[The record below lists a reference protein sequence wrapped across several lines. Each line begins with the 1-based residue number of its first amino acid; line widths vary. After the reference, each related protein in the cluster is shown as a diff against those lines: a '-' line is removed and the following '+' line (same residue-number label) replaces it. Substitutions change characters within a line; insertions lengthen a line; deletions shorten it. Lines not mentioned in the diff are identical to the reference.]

1 MISRLRYALSI
12 LLLVGVLSP
21 ASAAT
26 PSDTVDAI
34 TPEAVTQAEL
44 ARSLTSDSVHDRVRA
59 ARRIRTYAYTD
70 RYSRAFFRPL
80 RSPLHDIA
88 ADGRTELLRI
98 LAISALAAIG
108 SDAAV
113 RTLKAQ
119 VVSFDP
125 GPVRQVTVHV
135 IAQHD
140 ASWAVA
146 EASALRQ

>member
-12 LLLVGVLSP
+12 LLLVGVLCP
-21 ASAAT
+21 AFAAT
-26 PSDTVDAI
+26 PTDTVDTPA
-34 TPEAVTQAEL
+34 PEAVTQAALE
-44 ARSLTSDSVHDRVRA
+44 RSLTSDSVQDQIRA
-59 ARRIRTYAYTD
+59 ARRIRAYAHTD
-70 RYSRAFFRPL
+70 RYGRAFFRPL

-88 ADGRTELLRI
+88 ADGRTEPLRI

-146 EASALRQ
+146 EASAPRQ